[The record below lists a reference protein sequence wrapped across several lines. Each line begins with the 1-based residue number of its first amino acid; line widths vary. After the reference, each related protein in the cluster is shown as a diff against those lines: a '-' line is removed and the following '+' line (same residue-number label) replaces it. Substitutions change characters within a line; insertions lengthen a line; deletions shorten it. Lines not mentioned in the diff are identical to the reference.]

1 MNNPTSVL
9 GQARQRIGAAREGV
23 ATDHGGMVT
32 TTRRCVCV
40 LVLVLLFLTVGVGV
54 PSRETTTYESTT
66 LNHIL
71 FDHELMLYAAGSPA
85 MADTLAGTDQ
95 QPIED
100 EGVFSTRAR
109 FKSH

>member
-23 ATDHGGMVT
+23 ATAHGGMVT
-32 TTRRCVCV
+32 TARRCVCV

-54 PSRETTTYESTT
+54 PSRETTTHESTT
-66 LNHIL
+66 LKHIL
-71 FDHELMLYAAGSPA
+71 LDHELMLYTAGSPA